1 MNDRNDFE
9 PAIRNSAWWSG
20 DSRQV
25 MNGNAVNTVLIKQGK
40 LPPPDLSDIEAVQ
53 MGHIMQPVLGKLAQ
67 DKLKMELKDADYAL
81 SHSRESWLRSH
92 FDFISADGKTLV
104 EVKNYNAM
112 VRNKFDEDSNR
123 VPQADYIQ
131 CLHEATV
138 HNVDRVV
145 LAVLFGG
152 QEFVTFDFTFTD
164 EQKLDF
170 IKQMSIYWAHVVSGT
185 VPLAKSVDDTKLA
198 FPFSVEGIVIANQ
211 AIETRVSDLKQL
223 KAKIKELETIGE
235 DWETEI
241 RNALGDRSELR
252 TFDGNTL
259 VTWKSSKSSM
269 RFSADLFKTSM
280 PDIYQRF
287 VVEQVGSRRFLIK

>member
-1 MNDRNDFE
+1 MNDRNDFLPE
-9 PAIRNSAWWSG
+9 VRNSAWWSG

-40 LPPPDLSDIEAVQ
+40 LAPPDLSDIEAVQ

-67 DKLKMELKDADYAL
+67 DKLKIELKDADYAL

-92 FDFISADGKTLV
+92 FDFISADGTTLV
-104 EVKNYNAM
+104 EAKNYNAM
-112 VRNKFDEDSNR
+112 VRNKFDADSNR

-185 VPLAKSVDDTKLA
+185 VPPAKSVDDTKLA

-235 DWETEI
+235 EWETEI

-269 RFSADLFKTSM
+269 RFSADLFKTAM
-280 PDIYQRF
+280 PDIYQKF
-287 VVEQVGSRRFLIK
+287 VVEQVGSRWFLIK